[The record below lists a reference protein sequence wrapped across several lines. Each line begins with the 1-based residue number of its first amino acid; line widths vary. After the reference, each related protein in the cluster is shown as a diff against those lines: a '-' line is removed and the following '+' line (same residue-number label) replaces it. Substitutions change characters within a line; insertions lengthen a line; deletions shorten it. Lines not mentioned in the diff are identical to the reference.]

1 MQNPISVIPAQAG
14 IHTGIEWSRAARLPG
29 NSRVEFRRIRW
40 PDGLRCPY
48 CDSENVQDNCKHKT
62 MPFRCR
68 EKGCGKKFSTRTG
81 TALQS
86 SKLGYQKWALAIYI
100 LNMGNKGTSSM
111 KLHRD
116 LGITQ
121 KSAWHLA
128 HRIRETWGDF
138 EPTFEGLVEAD
149 ETFVGGREKNE
160 HGDKKLRAGRGTA
173 GKAMMV
179 GVKDRE
185 TNCVS
190 AAHVAGTDAATLV
203 PFVTDR
209 TATEATIYTDEHR
222 GYRTL
227 PRLHKTVK
235 HSLGQYVDGQVHTN
249 GIELFWALFKRG
261 YHGTYHRMSIKHLSC
276 YVSEF
281 AGRHNIRP
289 LDTEEQMS
297 ATAQGIVGKRL
308 SYSELIA

>member
-1 MQNPISVIPAQAG
+1 
-14 IHTGIEWSRAARLPG
+14 
-29 NSRVEFRRIRW
+29 
-40 PDGLRCPY
+40 
-48 CDSENVQDNCKHKT
+48 
-62 MPFRCR
+62 
-68 EKGCGKKFSTRTG
+68 
-81 TALQS
+81 
-86 SKLGYQKWALAIYI
+86 
-100 LNMGNKGTSSM
+100 M

-121 KSAWHLA
+121 KSAWRLA

-149 ETFVGGREKNE
+149 ETFVGGGEKNE

-185 TNCVS
+185 TICVS
-190 AAHVAGTDAATLV
+190 AAHVAGTLV

-235 HSLGQYVDGQVHTN
+235 HSLGQYVDGQGPHERDQIV
-249 GIELFWALFKRG
+249 L
-261 YHGTYHRMSIKHLSC
+261 GT
-276 YVSEF
+276 VQ
-281 AGRHNIRP
+281 A
-289 LDTEEQMS
+289 
-297 ATAQGIVGKRL
+297 RL
-308 SYSELIA
+308 SRDLLPDVAQTPELLRLGVRRSP